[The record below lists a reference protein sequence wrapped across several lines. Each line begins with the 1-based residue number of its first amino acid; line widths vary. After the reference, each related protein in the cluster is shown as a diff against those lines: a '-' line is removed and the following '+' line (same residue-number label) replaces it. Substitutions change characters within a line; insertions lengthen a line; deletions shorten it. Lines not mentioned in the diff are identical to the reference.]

1 MCLSRLPA
9 VVLAAAMAAALAAC
23 TSTVT
28 LTDGAW
34 TATCLDTL
42 PDDCRGVTELFVNN
56 LARSGEMVRQASG
69 GRVVVQPVA
78 CPELEAWADPSAGC
92 WRAIAPVPPDS
103 DRACMLVARQKD
115 PANALGPFGQAGGD
129 NYTGLAGARE
139 PGTTPC

>member
-1 MCLSRLPA
+1 MRLRRLPVA
-9 VVLAAAMAAALAAC
+9 VLATVMALAIAAC
-23 TSTVT
+23 SSTVT

-34 TATCLDTL
+34 TASCVDTL

-56 LARSGEMVRQASG
+56 LARSSEGVREASG
-69 GRVVVQPVA
+69 GRVIVHPVQ
-78 CPELEAWADPSAGC
+78 CPELDDWADPNGGC
-92 WRAIAPVPPDS
+92 WRAMAPVPPDT

-129 NYTGLAGARE
+129 NYTGLAGAPE